1 MSCSASHA
9 PLGAILGGHA
19 ADAQPF
25 LPPDPPPD
33 LPLPPEQGFWWAAVD
48 DLRLHV
54 PDVVLRIP
62 RDGGHHSAGMA
73 DSIPR

>member
-62 RDGGHHSAGMA
+62 RDGGQHSTVMA
-73 DSIPR
+73 DGIPG